1 MRSQVHL
8 IPLLAS
14 LLEGSVASAANSSW
28 PWQTYKSS
36 TAQPPS
42 LQINKT
48 SEASPGYLFFDQDG
62 DGAHQYSVFIMS
74 DDNELIWQ
82 GYYGDLTAFRVHT
95 FEGKPVLTF
104 FNGLTLSEPW
114 GWGHGIIQILNDSY
128 TSIYNLSI
136 TAAQENLVT
145 TSELDPDQLW
155 SYIDLHEANITPE
168 GTILVTL
175 YNTTK
180 YDLSSVGGPEDGWVT
195 DSLFYEM
202 DIKTNEI
209 LFRWS
214 ALAHKDQIPIE
225 NVLEF
230 YPIADYGQNQ
240 SIPYGYF
247 HINSVDKFAD
257 GSYLVSSRYFS
268 SIFKIATNGSVEW
281 TLQGKDGGDFTL
293 DPKLSFSYQHDARI
307 RKEVG
312 NKVQISLFDNS
323 NSDVVSGIE
332 QTSGIFLTIDTEAM
346 TATLDKE
353 YIDPQD
359 PTYSV
364 SQGNTQLLD
373 NGHVVMGYGSVP
385 TAREYTANGATAM
398 TAKFGPADGSVFSYR
413 IYRLPWVGRPNT
425 RPDAFACA
433 DQASN
438 STLVYMS
445 WNGATEHRLWKVF
458 AAASNQT
465 ELALAAEVKKTG
477 FETVAAITGRA
488 AYVRVEAEG
497 IDITPGVSE
506 VISAQGRC

>member
-8 IPLLAS
+8 ISLLAG
-14 LLEGSVASAANSSW
+14 LLEAGVASATNSSW

-36 TAQPPS
+36 SAQPPS
-42 LQINKT
+42 LQIHKT
-48 SEASPGYLFFDQDG
+48 SAASPGYLFFDQDG

-74 DDNELIWQ
+74 DDNELVWQ
-82 GYYGDLTAFRVHT
+82 GYYGDLTAFRVQT

-104 FNGLTLSEPW
+104 FNGVTLSEPW
-114 GWGHGIIQILNDSY
+114 GWGHGIIQILDDSY

-136 TAAQENLVT
+136 TAEQENLVT

-168 GTILVTL
+168 GTMLVTM

-180 YDLSSVGGPEDGWVT
+180 YDLSSLGGPKDGWVT

-225 NVLEF
+225 SVLEF
-230 YPIADYGQNQ
+230 YPVAGYGQNQ

-257 GSYLVSSRYFS
+257 GSYLISSRYFS

-293 DPKLSFSYQHDARI
+293 DPALSFSYQHDARI
-307 RKEVG
+307 RKEAG

-323 NSDVVSGIE
+323 NSDVVAGVE

-353 YIDPQD
+353 YIDPHD
-359 PTYSV
+359 PAYSV

-385 TAREYTANGATAM
+385 TVREYTDGATAM

-413 IYRLPWVGRPNT
+413 VYRLPNT
-425 RPDAFACA
+425 
-433 DQASN
+433 
-438 STLVYMS
+438 TLVYMS
-445 WNGATEHRLWKVF
+445 WNGATEHTRWRVF
-458 AAASNQT
+458 AAPGNQT
-465 ELALAAEVKKTG
+465 VAAQVTKTG
-477 FETVAAITGRA
+477 FETVATIPGRA

-497 IDITPGVSE
+497 FGFGPGVSE
-506 VISAQGRC
+506 VVAVRGSC